1 MGGPRIWGVFSPCPE
16 PLLFVLELTLSSP
29 KIYLCIEG
37 HFVTTRPDVAPLTV
51 ELLTPSKGRSVM

>member
-1 MGGPRIWGVFSPCPE
+1 MGAPGFGEFLSPYPE

-37 HFVTTRPDVAPLTV
+37 HFVTTRPDEAPLTV
-51 ELLTPSKGRSVM
+51 DC